1 MKRIYS
7 LLLLV
12 SAFCLTAS
20 AQSSKQKIDV
30 NNWKDTYLLKTGVY
44 IIDQNFTFNMNDR
57 GFRGPA
63 MKVEEGA
70 TVTLIIPKDVK
81 LTLHGSHAAH
91 ASNGIPASNAFPGI
105 LLPESSTLILKGG
118 GILEVYG
125 GNGIL
130 ATSGQDGGNAK
141 VSVERIGKGKSFYGG
156 YAGQGNVGGI
166 GSYGNAPGIGT
177 AGGKGGNGGARPVQP
192 ATTKSHQN
200 AERDEF
206 KGGNGDD
213 GEASACMGKLYV
225 FGSIDV
231 KTHIGGN
238 DYRDNIFTK
247 LLVLSQTSGY
257 GGKCARF
264 ESGTI
269 IVDRYL
275 YGGGGG
281 GGNGGVCF
289 TCIGIG
295 SGAPG
300 AGGGGAGGDGGVDY
314 GKKSCNMRW
323 YIGHKGIGGD
333 GDIKGRNGIDGNSK
347 DYCVSSTGGG
357 KSGQGGKIG
366 VRGSNGYVYYSGTTT
381 FWSPD
386 KRIECIDKYR
396 SWDMDNIEYPAFE
409 REHKDVL
416 NRMTGFKWNDG
427 TTTHEDLL
435 CYQNMMINKHI
446 TKVII
451 PEPIHENSYFM
462 GYQDQ
467 YGNIVFDEKG
477 ELNIT
482 LANSSSE
489 DAAYIKDAYGNWY
502 FNSYDDIH
510 LTALWKDSVTV
521 VVRHVIE
528 DAECNDNTHKEC
540 FNHNNTVITSIKRI
554 PVNTQEFEE
563 GKYQKIT
570 VSAFKDIDG
579 NIIDSLN
586 HKDMY
591 SLYGGDQETAELY
604 LDKTIVYKDFRYLRQ
619 SYNLK
624 WDCSDIC
631 TAEEFEKNLKNSDYT
646 KAGEVKCGKVLSYP
660 ILRPVRGKMIDGW
673 TPEHVNIMPSSNT
686 TLKAVAGA
694 ALFSIKDSVGRGSTE
709 CELHMSATDSVLYN
723 QKVTVSTKL
732 QDGTHLIDL
741 RAVTATD
748 SVSVPLT
755 KVSETEYTF
764 NMPDDHVVLMGEFV
778 LTKHSIKEI
787 KSTRKDDTHIALL
800 DDDNGKLY
808 SDDPAFFG
816 MKEGDDNYGGK
827 IADFEVYRSKDIN
840 ILAMLDQNDGTKDLR
855 PTVTVSR
862 DGSTEDIL
870 ALARRYDVY
879 GRERKVMTYRA
890 QGNGDITIN
899 VQWNSQTAKSITMK
913 YPISVKLQGMTS
925 DCSDNILV
933 GGTDK
938 HSAEAYAEDFVTMKV
953 SSNKYLST
961 TYITSVCSDAKGR
974 QLPVDMTVVA
984 DSTQANNY
992 LCRFIMPP
1000 YDTQITISFGDA
1012 VAVNLDLPVDPWNV
1026 YVPDSAVVGSTIPF
1040 AVIIPHDIDDKVQN
1054 KMIKHPTGLYDN
1066 DSKIAESTP
1075 FENYEAG
1082 ENLNSEI
1089 RLGSFVV
1096 PDDNLM
1102 IRNGIYLLPQTYG
1115 KWFTFFCDEMTTLP
1129 DFIEVYN
1136 IDFSKDSQL
1145 NLTPSAT
1152 GNDVL
1157 AQQPVLCH
1165 VIDNMLM
1172 SDGNALQFFLPSDP
1186 NPDNYG
1192 YVQPTNGMLVIGNLV
1207 SVTCEEIL
1215 KNHDEGQKVYR
1226 LDYDSELGTPY
1237 FTEAA
1242 KDYVIDAYTVY
1253 MVGNYSGPIIPTGI
1267 KAIGNDNTD
1276 RSAPQYNIM
1285 GMRVDDSYNGVVIRG
1300 GKKMILK

>member
-12 SAFCLTAS
+12 SAFSLMAS
-20 AQSSKQKIDV
+20 AQNSRITIDV
-30 NNWKDTYLLKTGVY
+30 KNWKDTYYFKTGEYV
-44 IIDQNFTFNMNDR
+44 IDQNFTFNMNDR
-57 GFRGPA
+57 GLRGPA
-63 MKVEEGA
+63 IKVEEGA
-70 TVTLIIPKDVK
+70 NVTLIIPEGIT
-81 LTLHGSHAAH
+81 LTLYGSNAAYTK
-91 ASNGIPASNAFPGI
+91 GEKTASNAFPAI
-105 LLPESSTLILKGG
+105 LLPESSVLVLKGKG
-118 GILEVYG
+118 TLEVHG
-125 GNGIL
+125 GDGIL
-130 ATSGQDGGNAK
+130 ATKGNNGGDASSNK
-141 VSVERIGKGKSFYGG
+141 
-156 YAGQGNVGGI
+156 AGQGGKGGV

-177 AGGKGGNGGARPVQP
+177 AGGKGGVGGAQP
-192 ATTKSHQN
+192 KSIGGKVHEN
-200 AERDEF
+200 AEGLEF
-206 KGGNGDD
+206 KGG
-213 GEASACMGKLYV
+213 K
-225 FGSIDV
+225 
-231 KTHIGGN
+231 
-238 DYRDNIFTK
+238 
-247 LLVLSQTSGY
+247 
-257 GGKCARF
+257 
-264 ESGTI
+264 
-269 IVDRYL
+269 
-275 YGGGGG
+275 
-281 GGNGGVCF
+281 GGNGESPLNMGRLYVMGFVNIITYVGKNSYLPLPSGMSYGTPSATAGKSDYDLAYTFWTRNISYGAGGAGGHGGICY

-300 AGGGGAGGDGGVDY
+300 AGGGGAGGSGGIDLGY
-314 GKKSCNMRW
+314 KYANMKW
-323 YIGHKGIGGD
+323 YLGHGGFGGGGD
-333 GDIKGRNGIDGNSK
+333 TTGSKGCDAGAVTIRKIKK
-347 DYCVSSTGGG
+347 WKVSDTGGG
-357 KSGQGGKIG
+357 KSGEGGEPG
-366 VRGSNGYVYYSGTTT
+366 TRGNNGHVFYSSMAT
-381 FWSPD
+381 FKNHDSH
-386 KRIECIDKYR
+386 INCIDKDR
-396 SWDMDNIEYPAFE
+396 SWNLDGIIYAALEGM
-409 REHKDVL
+409 HKDVL
-416 NRMTGFKWNDG
+416 NRMTGIRWNDG

-540 FNHNNTVITSIKRI
+540 FNRNNTVITSIKRI

-604 LDKTIVYKDFRYLRQ
+604 LDKPMVYKDFKYLRQ

-631 TAEEFEKNLKNSDYT
+631 TAEEFGQYVKNSDYT

-660 ILRPVRGKMIDGW
+660 ILKPVRGKMIDGW

-732 QDGTHLIDL
+732 QDGTHLVDL

-808 SDDPAFFG
+808 SDEPAFFG

-1082 ENLNSEI
+1082 EDLNSEI

-1096 PDDNLM
+1096 PDDNLT

-1285 GMRVDDSYNGVVIRG
+1285 GMRVDDSYKGVVIRG